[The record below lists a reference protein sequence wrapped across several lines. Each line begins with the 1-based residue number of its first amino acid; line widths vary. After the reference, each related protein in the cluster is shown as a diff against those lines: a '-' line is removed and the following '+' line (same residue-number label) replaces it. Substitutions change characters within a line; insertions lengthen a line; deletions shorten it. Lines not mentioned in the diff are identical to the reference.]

1 MPGARVRG
9 CVKEQIQTDSAPEPV
24 GPYSQGIRDG
34 DTVYV
39 SGQGPADPDTREITA
54 EGIRDQTAQVLDNVE
69 AVLDAAGASLDDVVR
84 ATVYLADMDD
94 YDGMNEVYGE
104 RVPEPYPSRAAV
116 EVARLPG
123 PFRVEISAVARLPE
137 E

>member
-1 MPGARVRG
+1 M
-9 CVKEQIQTDSAPEPV
+9 KEQIQTDAAPDPI

-34 DTVYV
+34 RTVHV
-39 SGQGPADPDTREITA
+39 SGQGPADPDTREIAA
-54 EGIRDQTAQVLDNVE
+54 EGIRGQTAQALDNVA
-69 AVLDAAGASLDDVVR
+69 AVLDAAGASLDDAVR

-94 YDGMNEVYGE
+94 YDAMNDVYAG

-123 PFRVEISAVARLPE
+123 PFRVEISAVARLADPGE
-137 E
+137 